1 MFRYAIFLGVSSQYV
16 CLRRLR
22 MSNTITYFVW
32 IAFYLLVMHRN
43 DVVCQLISNCAAYN
57 IIIIVFQIFYILCR
71 VIVIANKTRCFQNY
85 NYSVG
90 SIYYLLCCARIH
102 ALMHARMHTLTL
114 YTGTW
119 LILGMILRPIRFG
132 LFLIICIW
140 KLCKSVMFRRPLKWC
155 VCVVVRDVVYFNCF
169 RGTTI

>member
-16 CLRRLR
+16 CLR
-22 MSNTITYFVW
+22 MSITITCFVW

-57 IIIIVFQIFYILCR
+57 IIIIVFQIFYIILCR
-71 VIVIANKTRCFQNY
+71 IVIATMTLCFKNY

-90 SIYYLLCCARIH
+90 RIYLFYLLCCART
-102 ALMHARMHTLTL
+102 HTLTL

-132 LFLIICIW
+132 SFLIIFI
-140 KLCKSVMFRRPLKWC
+140 
-155 VCVVVRDVVYFNCF
+155 
-169 RGTTI
+169 